1 MRMKPAQRNAIQA
14 TAKAAAQ
21 EVSQLERSLAK
32 LEKGTLP
39 YNRLKKRLDE
49 AKSKQVDAASRLAR
63 TTQPN

>member
-1 MRMKPAQRNAIQA
+1 MKMKPAQRNAIQA

-32 LEKGTLP
+32 FEKGTLP
-39 YNRLKKRLDE
+39 YNRLKERLD
-49 AKSKQVDAASRLAR
+49 AATSKQADATSRLSR